1 MGNWPL
7 VLAIRWLRRMR
18 CSEEVGSSNKDKQEE
33 ATLHAC
39 KQLIPLPSRL
49 DSWPFCLLA
58 CLSCAWCGAMKLAL
72 AQQSAVQELGRPLKS
87 PRVRETIT
95 NYIDTKGP
103 PTTPYWE
110 TTTNTTTITTS
121 WSNKVQEAASQQ
133 MSSHHQL
140 TEGMG
145 VAPTGVESAVFFS
158 LLQLFVLGEKCMYK
172 CPDILIG
179 FRWG

>member
-1 MGNWPL
+1 MQRSWKQQQRQTRRGYFTCMQAADPL
-7 VLAIRWLRRMR
+7 TITSWLL
-18 CSEEVGSSNKDKQEE
+18 
-33 ATLHAC
+33 T
-39 KQLIPLPSRL
+39 
-49 DSWPFCLLA
+49 FLLA

-87 PRVRETIT
+87 PRVREIIT

-103 PTTPYWE
+103 PTTPPYWE
-110 TTTNTTTITTS
+110 TTTTTS

>member
-1 MGNWPL
+1 VQRSW
-7 VLAIRWLRRMR
+7 
-18 CSEEVGSSNKDKQEE
+18 KQQQRQKVR
-33 ATLHAC
+33 LLYMHA

-49 DSWPFCLLA
+49 NSWPFA
-58 CLSCAWCGAMKLAL
+58 CLSCAWCGDMKLAL
-72 AQQSAVQELGRPLKS
+72 AQQSAVQERPLKS

-95 NYIDTKGP
+95 NYMDTKGP
-103 PTTPYWE
+103 ATTLYWE
-110 TTTNTTTITTS
+110 TTTTTTS
-121 WSNKVQEAASQQ
+121 WSNKVQEPTSQQ

-145 VAPTGVESAVFFS
+145 VVPTGVESAVLLS
-158 LLQLFVLGEKCMYK
+158 LLQLFVLGESMYK